1 MEEAHIRDEEKKTKH
16 IDPKVVCTNVSVPF
30 IAFWDISLC
39 FISLLLSANAFGPL
53 SLVSIFFPF
62 TLIMYP
68 HAELKVK
75 HQLLAECKLQ
85 IIIRMSEWFCLQYEC
100 MSHLI

>member
-39 FISLLLSANAFGPL
+39 FISLLLSANAFGPI
-53 SLVSIFFPF
+53 SLVSIFPF